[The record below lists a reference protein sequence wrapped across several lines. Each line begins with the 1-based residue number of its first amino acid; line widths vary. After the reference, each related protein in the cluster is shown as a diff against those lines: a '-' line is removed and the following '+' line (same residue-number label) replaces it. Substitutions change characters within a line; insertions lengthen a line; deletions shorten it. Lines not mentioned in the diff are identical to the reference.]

1 MNDSGLKIVSIED
14 DESVQIMLETHFDD
28 LGHEFWSAASL
39 KEGLQT
45 VKEHCPD
52 IVLLDININNENGL
66 IAINDLKDACDPIII
81 IVSGKTETSDRI
93 IGLEMGADDYLTKP
107 FHLKEL
113 DLKIKSLITLKQGQG
128 SNDNETSAKEYKFSG
143 WVLKPEEFSLTS
155 PEGEQ
160 TELTSGEFQL
170 LEIFVNAPNRVLS
183 REHLYDVTRGDN
195 FESFD
200 RALDVQV
207 GRLRKKLNDDPKDS
221 KMIKTIRGIGYQF
234 CADVEKS

>member
-1 MNDSGLKIVSIED
+1 MTFFYGPNFYWG
-14 DESVQIMLETHFDD
+14 
-28 LGHEFWSAASL
+28 
-39 KEGLQT
+39 
-45 VKEHCPD
+45 
-52 IVLLDININNENGL
+52 
-66 IAINDLKDACDPIII
+66 
-81 IVSGKTETSDRI
+81 
-93 IGLEMGADDYLTKP
+93 
-107 FHLKEL
+107 
-113 DLKIKSLITLKQGQG
+113 
-128 SNDNETSAKEYKFSG
+128 
-143 WVLKPEEFSLTS
+143 LKPEEFSLTS